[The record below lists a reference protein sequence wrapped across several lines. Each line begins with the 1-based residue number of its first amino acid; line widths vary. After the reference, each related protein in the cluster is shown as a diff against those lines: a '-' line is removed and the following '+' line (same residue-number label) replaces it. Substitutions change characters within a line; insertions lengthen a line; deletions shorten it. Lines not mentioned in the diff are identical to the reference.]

1 MVTLLVIKGNTI
13 KMKYILFPV
22 ELANI
27 LKKWKLNC
35 WRECS
40 GYSRCGWPRPL
51 GKQFG

>member
-27 LKKWKLNC
+27 FKKMETHLLA
-35 WRECS
+35 RV
-40 GYSRCGWPRPL
+40 YSRCGGPLPL